1 MEIMC
6 QERIMSKGLLGRKKK
21 KKYIELF
28 MLGWIANPI
37 RDNKFI
43 PKEKKILYN
52 YFIDT
57 WDLGPTCIIQFSI
70 FLYTQFSIIYN
81 SNFKLLVWKISF

>member
-6 QERIMSKGLLGRKKK
+6 QERIMSKGLEEERR

-28 MLGWIANPI
+28 MLGWITNPI

-43 PKEKKILYN
+43 RRIRMKEN
-52 YFIDT
+52 FIQLF
-57 WDLGPTCIIQFSI
+57 WLVLGTDMYIIHF
-70 FLYTQFSIIYN
+70 FLYLS
-81 SNFKLLVWKISF
+81 